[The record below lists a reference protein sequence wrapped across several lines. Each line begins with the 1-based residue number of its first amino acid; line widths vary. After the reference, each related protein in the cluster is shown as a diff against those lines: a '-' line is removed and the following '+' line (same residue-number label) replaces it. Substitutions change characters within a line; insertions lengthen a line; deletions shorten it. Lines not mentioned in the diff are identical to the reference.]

1 MLHMPSPGALLGNC
15 ARLLFRQAVSKLH
28 LMAQEVEESDDMKCI
43 VFGFVTSIIVL
54 NSTALLACTQCR
66 PGVESGVYNRDFA
79 ANLSVLVLPSPFF
92 CNRHRN
98 SFSDAIVTTLRK
110 DKEAQQ

>member
-1 MLHMPSPGALLGNC
+1 MPSPGALLGNC

-79 ANLSVLVLPSPFF
+79 ANLSVLVLPIAVLFVIGIAI
-92 CNRHRN
+92 H
-98 SFSDAIVTTLRK
+98 FSDAIVTTLRK